1 MIVLQ
6 AIGAVQEGSLYPEE
20 ALLISDTVQE
30 YINGDLMVNIA
41 GTDSS
46 LVLFI
51 ALGGEWTGDTD
62 QWNEL
67 IIISSYA
74 AYLDLQRSWNI
85 RDIAVSFG
93 SSWCRLAMDEIM
105 EITDEELGESEF
117 LERFQAIT
125 EIYSMNN
132 GDDNYPSLKI
142 SRVLLRTARELPV

>member
-1 MIVLQ
+1 MKTVLSVIVVMISFE
-6 AIGAVQEGSLYPEE
+6 ASGAVHEGSLYPED

-30 YINGDLMVNIA
+30 HYDGELMVNLA

-46 LVLFI
+46 LVLFV
-51 ALGGEWTGDTD
+51 ALGCEWTGDTE

-67 IIISSYA
+67 MIVSSCA
-74 AYLDLQRSWNI
+74 ASIDLQRSWSI

-93 SSWCRLAMDEIM
+93 SSWCRLHMDELL

-125 EIYSMNN
+125 EIYPMNN
-132 GDDNYPSLKI
+132 GDDN
-142 SRVLLRTARELPV
+142 